1 MDTITLSDN
10 KAASRY
16 ELLRGGALAAQAD
29 YELQD
34 GAVVLTHTEVQPA
47 HEGQG
52 LGSKL
57 AKFAL
62 DDIRQRGLKVVPKC
76 DFMVTWIERHP
87 DYADL
92 LAS

>member
-1 MDTITLSDN
+1 MDTIKLSDN
-10 KAASRY
+10 KSARRY

-29 YELQD
+29 YELED
-34 GAVVLTHTEVQPA
+34 GAVVLTHTAVQPA

-57 AKFAL
+57 AKLAL
-62 DDIRQRGLKVVPKC
+62 DDIRRRGLKVVPKC
-76 DFMVTWIERHP
+76 DFMATWVQRHP

-92 LAS
+92 LAT